1 MIYTKII
8 STGSYAPNNI
18 VTNDDLSKIVET
30 DDQWISSRTGIRERR
45 ISLGENTSALAAK
58 AGLDAI
64 NNAGL
69 TPMDIDLLIVATTT
83 PDSFTP
89 STACIVQD
97 IIGAKKAYA
106 FDVSAACSGFI
117 YAISVADKIMRAGEE
132 VNALVIGAETLSR
145 IVNWN
150 DRSTCVL
157 FGDGAGAV
165 VLKKT
170 EEKGIISSVLGSD
183 GTLGRSSLTCGE
195 FVPKNP
201 YIKDENQQDEI
212 YINMD
217 GKEIFRFAV
226 NKIPQAVNEVLA
238 KAETAL
244 DEVKLIFPHQAN
256 LRIVDAAAKKLDLPK
271 EKFYVNLNKYGNTS
285 AASIPLAL
293 DEANRNGLLQ
303 QGDKL
308 VLVGF
313 GGGLTWGSIFLQW

>member
-1 MIYTKII
+1 MVYTKII

-45 ISLGENTSALAAK
+45 ISLGENTSAMAAK

-83 PDSFTP
+83 PDMFTP

-117 YAISVADKIMRAGEE
+117 YALSVADKIMRAGEE

-145 IVNWN
+145 IVNWS
-150 DRSTCVL
+150 DRGTCVL

-183 GTLGRSSLTCGE
+183 GTLGRSSLISGE

-201 YIKDENQQDEI
+201 YIKNEIQEDEI

-244 DEVKLIFPHQAN
+244 EEVKLIFPHQAN
-256 LRIVDAAAKKLDLPK
+256 LRIVDAAAKKLDVPK

-293 DEANRNGLLQ
+293 DEANKNGLLQ

-313 GGGLTWGSIFLQW
+313 GGGLTWGSVFLQW

>member
-8 STGSYAPNNI
+8 STGSYAPSNV

-45 ISLGENTSALAAK
+45 VSEGENTSSLAAK
-58 AGLDAI
+58 AGIEAI
-64 NNAGL
+64 KNAGL
-69 TPMDIDLLIVATTT
+69 TAMDIDLIVVSTTT
-83 PDSFTP
+83 PDCFTP

-117 YAISVADKIMRAGEE
+117 YALSVADKIMRAGEE
-132 VNALVIGAETLSR
+132 QTALVIGAEVLSR
-145 IVNWN
+145 IVNWE

-165 VLKKT
+165 VLKKSET
-170 EEKGIISSVLGSD
+170 KGIISSILGSD

-195 FVPKNP
+195 FITKNP
-201 YIKDENQQDEI
+201 YVKEAKEEQD
-212 YINMD
+212 INIHMD

-226 NKIPQAVNEVLA
+226 NTIPQAVKEVLE
-238 KAETAL
+238 KSGTGL
-244 DEVKLIFPHQAN
+244 DELKYIFPHQAN
-256 LRIVDAAAKKLDLPK
+256 LRIVDAAAKKLDMPK
-271 EKFYVNLNKYGNTS
+271 EKFFINLNKYGNTS
-285 AASIPLAL
+285 AASIPLAV
-293 DEANRNGLLQ
+293 DEANREGLLKE
-303 QGDKL
+303 GDKL

-313 GGGLTWGSIFLQW
+313 GGGLTWGAIYLQW

>member
-1 MIYTKII
+1 MVYTKII

-117 YAISVADKIMRAGEE
+117 YALSVADKIMRAGEE

-145 IVNWN
+145 IVNWS

-201 YIKDENQQDEI
+201 YIQNEKEEDDI

-226 NKIPQAVNEVLA
+226 NKIPQAVNEVLE
-238 KAETAL
+238 KAETSL

-293 DEANRNGLLQ
+293 DEANKNGLLH

-313 GGGLTWGSIFLQW
+313 GGGLTWGSVFLQW

>member
-1 MIYTKII
+1 MVYTKII

-83 PDSFTP
+83 PDMFTP

-117 YAISVADKIMRAGEE
+117 YALSVADKIMRAGEE

-150 DRSTCVL
+150 DRGTCVL

-165 VLKKT
+165 VLKKS

-183 GTLGRSSLTCGE
+183 GTLGRSSLTSGE

-201 YIKDENQQDEI
+201 YIENDNKEDDI

-238 KAETAL
+238 KAETSL

-293 DEANRNGLLQ
+293 DEANKNGLLQ

-313 GGGLTWGSIFLQW
+313 GGGLTWGSVFLQW

>member
-1 MIYTKII
+1 MVYTKII

-83 PDSFTP
+83 PDMFTP

-183 GTLGRSSLTCGE
+183 GTLGRSSLTSGE

-201 YIKDENQQDEI
+201 YIEDENQEDEI

-238 KAETAL
+238 KAETSL

-256 LRIVDAAAKKLDLPK
+256 LRIVDSAAKKLDLPK

-293 DEANRNGLLQ
+293 DEANKNGLLQ

-313 GGGLTWGSIFLQW
+313 GGGLTWGSVFLQW

>member
-1 MIYTKII
+1 MVYTKII
-8 STGSYAPNNI
+8 STGSYVPNNI

-30 DDQWISSRTGIRERR
+30 DDEWISSRTGIRERR

-64 NNAGL
+64 ENAGL

-83 PDSFTP
+83 PDCFTP

-145 IVNWN
+145 IVNWS

-170 EEKGIISSVLGSD
+170 EEKGIMSSVLGSD

-195 FVPKNP
+195 FVPRNP
-201 YIKDENQQDEI
+201 YIKNEKEEDEI

-238 KAETAL
+238 KAETSL

-256 LRIVDAAAKKLDLPK
+256 LRIVDAAAKKLNLPK

-293 DEANRNGLLQ
+293 DEANKNGLLQ

-313 GGGLTWGSIFLQW
+313 GGGLTWGSVFLQW